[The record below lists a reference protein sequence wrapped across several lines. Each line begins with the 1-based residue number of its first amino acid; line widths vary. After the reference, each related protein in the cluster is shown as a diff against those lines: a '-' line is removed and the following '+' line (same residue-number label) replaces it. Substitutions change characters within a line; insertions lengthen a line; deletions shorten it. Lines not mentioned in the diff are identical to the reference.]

1 MATREAKVKL
11 TMQVE
16 PHSLTDLHVVTMWLS
31 VIRPEHVQQDNLFL
45 TSSGTLW
52 VKRQRMAF
60 LPVVA
65 RGFDDQV
72 TLWPDDDEGDHDPL
86 GGPQWGVR
94 RRYWD
99 SDGLAHL
106 ELTRMVVD
114 PSERSQQMIMSEL
127 AQGIKDFSSWWT
139 DVDGDPEPKLE
150 RGGWARRV

>member
-1 MATREAKVKL
+1 MAREARVKL

-16 PHSLTDLHVVTMWLS
+16 PHSLTDLHVVTLWLS
-31 VIRPEHVQQDNLFL
+31 VIRPEHRSEQNLIL
-45 TSSGTLW
+45 SMHSGNLW

-72 TLWPDDDEGDHDPL
+72 TLWADEDGDDRDPM

-99 SDGLAHL
+99 ADGLAHL
-106 ELTRMVVD
+106 ELTRIVLD
-114 PSERSQQMIMSEL
+114 PDEESQRMILSEAAR
-127 AQGIKDFSSWWT
+127 GICDFSSWET

-150 RGGWARRV
+150 RGGWSKRL